1 MAEGGQRHHGCL
13 DMKRRITYEE
23 ALNRIAERTSD
34 NVRELRKSRFQRRT
48 EFTDLYGIPFYF
60 ESDNDRAEFY
70 ISISPD
76 LVYFMRFQFKLQIIG
91 TSSDEFEISIGGV
104 DITDYLITQ
113 HEGEWIDG
121 EGLYPTDALEEQTD
135 FYDVLAVAQ
144 DIYNEGDTEEKTSD
158 SNKLL
163 RPGFKK
169 VLIKS
174 DSSFSGVLYLYAKYS
189 NVGR

>member
-1 MAEGGQRHHGCL
+1 
-13 DMKRRITYEE
+13 MKRRITYEE

-34 NVRELRKSRFQRRT
+34 NARELRKTRFQRRT

-121 EGLYPTDALEEQTD
+121 EGLYPTDALEDQID

-189 NVGR
+189 MTGR